1 MAFRIAGDLL
11 AIWCAPSAPATA
23 SGRDPLEDTVIGL
36 FDEFRIP
43 LLRYSFSFGLTLED
57 GEEIVQEVFLSL
69 YRHLQSWKSREH
81 IRAWLFRVAHNL
93 ALKRRYR
100 NRKEVEARSRME
112 AEDIN
117 AAPGPDPEAQA
128 AESQRQR
135 RLQAVVAALPEQDRR
150 CLLLRAEGLRYREI
164 ASILEISL
172 GSVSISLSRSLQRIA
187 RAGAM

>member
-11 AIWCAPSAPATA
+11 AVWRAPTAA
-23 SGRDPLEDTVIGL
+23 SGQDPLEETVIGL
-36 FDEFRIP
+36 FDKFRIP
-43 LLRYSFSFGLTLED
+43 LLRYSLGFGLTLED

-69 YRHLQSWKSREH
+69 YRHLQSGKSREH

-100 NRKEVEARSRME
+100 NRKEEEARSSVG
-112 AEDIN
+112 AEDIT
-117 AAPGPDPEAQA
+117 AAPGPDPEVA
-128 AESQRQR
+128 ATESERRR
-135 RLQAVVAALPEQDRR
+135 RLQAVVEALPEPDRR

-172 GSVSISLSRSLQRIA
+172 GSVSISLSRALA
-187 RAGAM
+187 RLARSGAI